1 MKIKRFLSFAV
12 TACFAAMSFGAIQ
25 AASTPNVIIIM
36 ADDQGY
42 QDLGCFGSPKI
53 KTPQIDRMAK
63 EGMRFTDFYSGAS
76 VCTPSRAALL
86 TGCYASRVGNLGVLF
101 PRDKRGLNPDEITI
115 ADLLKTKGYATACIG
130 KWHLGH
136 LKEFLPTSQ
145 GFDTYFGVPY
155 SNDMTI
161 DATQP
166 LANDVVRREGFRPGN
181 QRGSH

>member
-1 MKIKRFLSFAV
+1 MKMKRFLSFAV

-53 KTPQIDRMAK
+53 KTPHIDRMAK

-86 TGCYASRVGNLGVLF
+86 TGCYAKRVGGLGVLF
-101 PRDKRGLNPDEITI
+101 PRDKRGLNPDEVTI
-115 ADLLKTKGYATACIG
+115 ADLLKTKGYTPPHALGSGTSGTSRSSSPPAKGSIPNSECPTAT
-130 KWHLGH
+130 
-136 LKEFLPTSQ
+136 T
-145 GFDTYFGVPY
+145 
-155 SNDMTI
+155 
-161 DATQP
+161 
-166 LANDVVRREGFRPGN
+166 
-181 QRGSH
+181 